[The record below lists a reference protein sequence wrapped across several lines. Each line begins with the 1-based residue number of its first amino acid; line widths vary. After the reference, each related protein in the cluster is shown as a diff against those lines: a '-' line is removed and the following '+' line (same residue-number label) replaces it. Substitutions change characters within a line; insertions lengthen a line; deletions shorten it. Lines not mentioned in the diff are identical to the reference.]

1 MKFKRGGKLMP
12 ENPDLPGLGQRLRQA
27 REDAGLSQA
36 QAAKLLGLHR
46 PAITEIEAESRKVS
60 AGELKDFAL
69 LYHVSTSWLLGE
81 PIKVNEQLKMAARNL
96 ESLKAKDLETVMR
109 VIDSFRRE

>member
-1 MKFKRGGKLMP
+1 MP

-36 QAAKLLGLHR
+36 QAANLLGLHR
-46 PAITEIEAESRKVS
+46 PAISEIEAEGRKVS
-60 AGELKDFAL
+60 AGELKNFAL
-69 LYHVSTSWLLGE
+69 LYHVSTAWLLGE
-81 PIKVNEQLKMAARNL
+81 PLQVNEQLKMAARNL

>member
-1 MKFKRGGKLMP
+1 MP
-12 ENPDLPGLGQRLRQA
+12 DTSDLPGLGQRLRQA

-46 PAITEIEAESRKVS
+46 PAISEIESESRKVS
-60 AGELKDFAL
+60 AGELRDFAL
-69 LYHVSTSWLLGE
+69 LYHVSTAWLLGE
-81 PIKVNEQLKMAARNL
+81 PLEVNEKLKMAARNL
-96 ESLKAKDLETVMR
+96 ESLKAKDFETVMR

>member
-1 MKFKRGGKLMP
+1 MP
-12 ENPDLPGLGQRLRQA
+12 ENTDLPGLGQRLRQA
-27 REDAGLSQA
+27 REDSGLSQA

-46 PAITEIEAESRKVS
+46 PAISDIEAESRKVS
-60 AGELKDFAL
+60 AGELKNFAS
-69 LYHVSTSWLLGE
+69 LYHVSTAWLLGE
-81 PIKVNEQLKMAARNL
+81 PVQANEQLKMAARNL

>member
-1 MKFKRGGKLMP
+1 MADSS
-12 ENPDLPGLGQRLRQA
+12 DLPGLGQRLRQA

-36 QAAKLLGLHR
+36 QAAKLLGFHR
-46 PAITEIEAESRKVS
+46 PAISEIESEGRKVS

-69 LYHVSTSWLLGE
+69 LYHVSTAWLLGE
-81 PIKVNEQLKMAARNL
+81 PLQVNEQLKVAARNL
-96 ESLKAKDLETVMR
+96 ESLKEKDLEVVMR

>member
-1 MKFKRGGKLMP
+1 MP
-12 ENPDLPGLGQRLRQA
+12 EESDLPGLGRRLRLA

-46 PAITEIEAESRKVS
+46 PAISEIESESRKVS
-60 AGELKDFAL
+60 AGELKELAA
-69 LYHVSTSWLLGE
+69 LYHVSSAWLLGE
-81 PIKVNEQLKMAARNL
+81 PLEANEKLKMAARNL
-96 ESLKAKDLETVMR
+96 EALRSKDLETVMR

>member
-1 MKFKRGGKLMP
+1 MKLPKEEKLMA
-12 ENPDLPGLGQRLRQA
+12 ETSDLPGLGQRLRQA

-46 PAITEIEAESRKVS
+46 PTISEIESEGRKVS
-60 AGELKDFAL
+60 AGELRDLAS
-69 LYHVSTSWLLGE
+69 LYHVSSAWLLGE
-81 PIKVNEQLKMAARNL
+81 PLQTNEKLKMAARNL
-96 ESLKAKDLETVMR
+96 EALKAKDLDTVMR

>member
-1 MKFKRGGKLMP
+1 MLSLRSIGRFRKPLWLYGKKSKWEEDLMP
-12 ENPDLPGLGQRLRQA
+12 ENPDLPGLGQRLRHA

-60 AGELKDFAL
+60 AGELRNFAS

-81 PIKVNEQLKMAARNL
+81 PTQVNEQLK
-96 ESLKAKDLETVMR
+96 
-109 VIDSFRRE
+109 

>member
-1 MKFKRGGKLMP
+1 MP
-12 ENPDLPGLGQRLRQA
+12 ETPDLPGLGQRLRQA

-46 PAITEIEAESRKVS
+46 PAISEIESEGRKVS
-60 AGELKDFAL
+60 AGELKDFAS

-81 PIKVNEQLKMAARNL
+81 RIEVDEQLKMAARNL
-96 ESLKAKDLETVMR
+96 EALSSKDLDTVMR
-109 VIDSFRRE
+109 VIESFRRE

>member
-1 MKFKRGGKLMP
+1 MP
-12 ENPDLPGLGQRLRQA
+12 ENSDLPGLGHRLRQA

-46 PAITEIEAESRKVS
+46 PAISEIEAEGRKVS
-60 AGELKDFAL
+60 AGELRNFAS
-69 LYHVSTSWLLGE
+69 LYYVSTAWLLGE
-81 PIKVNEQLKMAARNL
+81 PLQVNEQVKMAARNL
-96 ESLKAKDLETVMR
+96 ASLNVKDLETVMR